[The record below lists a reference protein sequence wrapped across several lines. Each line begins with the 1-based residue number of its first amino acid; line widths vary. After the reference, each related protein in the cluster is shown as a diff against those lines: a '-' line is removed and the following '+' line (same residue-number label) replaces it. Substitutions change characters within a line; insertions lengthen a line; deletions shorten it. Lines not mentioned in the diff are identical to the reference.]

1 LGHSI
6 VVLSRRPGR
15 IREIVEIDIPL
26 ADRNSNSINLE
37 RKQSQLW
44 QLMRDEAIAA
54 DQELL
59 IV

>member
-1 LGHSI
+1 
-6 VVLSRRPGR
+6 LSRRPGR

-26 ADRNSNSINLE
+26 ADRNSSSINLE